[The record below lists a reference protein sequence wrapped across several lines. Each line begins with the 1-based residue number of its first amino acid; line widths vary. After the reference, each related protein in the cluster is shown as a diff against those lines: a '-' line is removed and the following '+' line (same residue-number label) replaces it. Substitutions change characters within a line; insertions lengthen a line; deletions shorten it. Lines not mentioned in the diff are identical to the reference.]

1 MFRRTYET
9 HKRRNINRK
18 IRAMKMVL
26 LAILALFTT
35 KKKNFVGLTVID
47 PTIGLLMNKKKY
59 GEPLNELQKHKHKR

>member
-1 MFRRTYET
+1 
-9 HKRRNINRK
+9 
-18 IRAMKMVL
+18 MKMVL

>member
-1 MFRRTYET
+1 
-9 HKRRNINRK
+9 
-18 IRAMKMVL
+18 MKMVL

-59 GEPLNELQKHKHKR
+59 GGHLNELQKHKYKH